1 MKIIDVYENTIDK
14 EKYILVIM
22 ELMEGGELFNK
33 IKEQERTEPFT
44 EQGNFSFIFYC
55 FFFICIQ

>member
-1 MKIIDVYENTIDK
+1 
-14 EKYILVIM
+14 
-22 ELMEGGELFNK
+22 MEGGELFNK

>member
-1 MKIIDVYENTIDK
+1 MQIIDVYENIINK
-14 EKYILVIM
+14 QKYILVIM

-44 EQGNFSFIFYC
+44 EQG
-55 FFFICIQ
+55 